1 MEIINKGGILA
12 LIGPAI
18 AGYGACFTGISMD
31 SEFTS
36 TISYSENSM
45 SYRKK
50 QTVHSGT
57 LSGEANYQ
65 VTPTLI
71 ENVPYLSV
79 SYLYSAAAMN
89 ESCRCWKVSTTSE
102 AFT

>member
-1 MEIINKGGILA
+1 MEILNMGGILA

-18 AGYGACFTGISMD
+18 AGSGACFTGISMD

-50 QTVHSGT
+50 NCSFWHPSQGKQT
-57 LSGEANYQ
+57 
-65 VTPTLI
+65 I
-71 ENVPYLSV
+71 
-79 SYLYSAAAMN
+79 
-89 ESCRCWKVSTTSE
+89 R
-102 AFT
+102 

>member
-18 AGYGACFTGISMD
+18 AGYGVCFTGISMD

-50 QTVHSGT
+50 NCSFWHPLRGSK
-57 LSGEANYQ
+57 LSGNSNSHRKCSISIR
-65 VTPTLI
+65 L
-71 ENVPYLSV
+71 LSV
-79 SYLYSAAAMN
+79 QRSRHERILSLL
-89 ESCRCWKVSTTSE
+89 ES
-102 AFT
+102 

>member
-36 TISYSENSM
+36 TISCSENSM

-50 QTVHSGT
+50 KLFILAPSQGKQT
-57 LSGEANYQ
+57 
-65 VTPTLI
+65 I
-71 ENVPYLSV
+71 
-79 SYLYSAAAMN
+79 
-89 ESCRCWKVSTTSE
+89 R
-102 AFT
+102 